1 MSCFRHTTDGL
12 RLEQPKHTNTT
23 TRMFFWEEPSQTELL
38 AIQPTVENSTKHLL
52 EQKFKKTRGS
62 WERNQEHKSRSL
74 EGVRD
79 NTGVWIFLKC
89 QAIRH
94 LRCFSK
100 SIPLGSLPSLP
111 LVSPWK
117 FSNLVHIAYPALS
130 TQSGD
135 GRMFFLV
142 PTDSQREQKQEAPV
156 HSSHRGSNKP
166 LQCLWHFLLC
176 LLIIISN
183 PGKRLAS
190 SHLTDKKTEAQ
201 KG

>member
-1 MSCFRHTTDGL
+1 MSCFTHHWWPSVRAAQTHKYNNQNVFLGGTLTNRTTGY
-12 RLEQPKHTNTT
+12 TT
-23 TRMFFWEEPSQTELL
+23 
-38 AIQPTVENSTKHLL
+38 H
-52 EQKFKKTRGS
+52 S
-62 WERNQEHKSRSL
+62 WELNKAPAWAEFQEDMWILGEKSGTQVTILR
-74 EGVRD
+74 GVRD
-79 NTGVWIFLKC
+79 NAGVWIFLKC